1 MKRRHGVVTGAY
13 RKHLPTGLILT
24 CKPFPPPP
32 RREERKAVTEGLRE
46 ELGSSLSLLPQGLL
60 EGSPRLLRGKS
71 SLIGGPFRFISGPF
85 RFIGGDLR
93 GLGSLA

>member
-1 MKRRHGVVTGAY
+1 MKRRHGVVTGGIPKTFAD
-13 RKHLPTGLILT
+13 RFDPDMQA
-24 CKPFPPPP
+24 FSSSV

-60 EGSPRLLRGKS
+60 EGPPRLLRGKS
-71 SLIGGPFRFISGPF
+71 SLIGGPFRFIGGPF
-85 RFIGGDLR
+85 RFISGNLR